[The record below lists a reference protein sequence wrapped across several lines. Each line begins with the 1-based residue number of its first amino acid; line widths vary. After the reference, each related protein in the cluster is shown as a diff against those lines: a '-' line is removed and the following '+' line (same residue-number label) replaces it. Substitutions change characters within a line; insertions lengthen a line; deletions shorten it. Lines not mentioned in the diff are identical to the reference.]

1 MFPHLPLANGETP
14 IEPTIARNPSMA
26 FNMRLKTSTP
36 VKKIIFFVIFFAVFS
51 FPGHAFS
58 SDAYINNVRVS
69 YGPPLRFSFTVF
81 DAFTKEIEDAVK
93 SGAAASFT
101 FIVELDR
108 VNSVWFNEEVKRL
121 EFRHTVKY
129 DSMKE
134 EYEVL
139 LEETGMEPLRTK
151 DFGEMKMFMTSCREM
166 LLQLALPL
174 ESGAEYEMRLKAELK
189 TLRLPFPLD
198 YALFFLK
205 FWDVETGWYEFRFS
219 PKAGT

>member
-1 MFPHLPLANGETP
+1 MSR
-14 IEPTIARNPSMA
+14 TIARNRIMVL
-26 FNMRLKTSTP
+26 NMRVKSPNP
-36 VKKIIFFVIFFAVFS
+36 VKRIILLLMFFAALS
-51 FPGHAFS
+51 FPGHAYS
-58 SDAYINNVRVS
+58 SDAYINDVRVS
-69 YGPPLRFSFTVF
+69 YGPPLKFSFTVF

-108 VNSVWFNEEVKRL
+108 VKSVWFNEEVKRL

-134 EYEVL
+134 EYEVM
-139 LEETGMEPLRTK
+139 LEETSMEPLRTK
-151 DFGEMKMFMTSCREM
+151 DFGEMKVFMTTLSEM
-166 LLQLALPL
+166 PLQLASPL
-174 ESGAEYEMRLKAELK
+174 ESGSVYEVRLKAEIK

-205 FWDVETGWYEFRFS
+205 FWDVETGWYELRFS
-219 PKAGT
+219 PKAGA

>member
-1 MFPHLPLANGETP
+1 MVL
-14 IEPTIARNPSMA
+14 
-26 FNMRLKTSTP
+26 NMRVESTNS
-36 VKKIIFFVIFFAVFS
+36 VKKIIFFVMFFAVFS
-51 FPGHAFS
+51 FSGYAFS

-69 YGPPLRFSFTVF
+69 YGPPLKFSFTVF
-81 DAFTKEIEDAVK
+81 NAFTKEIEDAVK

-108 VNSVWFNEEVKRL
+108 VNSVWFDEEVKRF

-151 DFGEMKMFMTSCREM
+151 DFGEMKMFMTSLTEM
-166 LLQLALPL
+166 PLQLASPL
-174 ESGAEYEMRLKAELK
+174 ESGGVYEMRLKAEIK

-205 FWDVETGWYEFRFS
+205 FWDVETGWYELRFIH
-219 PKAGT
+219 KAGA

>member
-1 MFPHLPLANGETP
+1 
-14 IEPTIARNPSMA
+14 MA
-26 FNMRLKTSTP
+26 LNMRAKSACSVIKSIL
-36 VKKIIFFVIFFAVFS
+36 FVMFLAVLFS
-51 FPGHAFS
+51 PGHAIS

-69 YGPPLRFSFTVF
+69 YGPPLKLSFTVF

-108 VNSVWFNEEVKRL
+108 VKSVWFNEEVKRL

-151 DFGEMKMFMTSCREM
+151 DFGEMKTSMTTLSDM
-166 LLQLALPL
+166 PL
-174 ESGAEYEMRLKAELK
+174 ELPAALEPEGEYEVRLKAEIK

-205 FWDVETGWYEFRFS
+205 FWDVETGWYEVRFV
-219 PKAGT
+219 PKAGA